1 MPPDSDVFERALDA
15 QEGVQ
20 REGAPEGGEHTP
32 GKELVT
38 TQPQAQQPA
47 VSQPA
52 SDESRKE
59 HEQQGQADA
68 SKRQEGR
75 VRPTEEG
82 NLVDAQGNVIARAGR
97 ERRLYEQQRAVER
110 AVTPL
115 RQELDQTRAQLQA
128 FREAAVLPQ
137 QLGLNPQDV
146 TTAMQFMS
154 HWRRDPVGAARN
166 MLTELKAAGY
176 NVDELGSTVDAGAI
190 RRMVMDA
197 IAPFQQDREAER
209 QRAEQQAAVQQEVQ
223 TLFADMPWTRT
234 NQKELALVLEADPNL
249 PLRDAAYRLQLW
261 AVQNGYDIWQP
272 LAPQHEAAQ
281 AAATQQQAPPQ
292 QQPVRQA
299 RAPGPPPSAGNIV
312 QRMGSSLGHD
322 RSTRDIV
329 RESLREAGINV
340 E

>member
-1 MPPDSDVFERALDA
+1 
-15 QEGVQ
+15 
-20 REGAPEGGEHTP
+20 
-32 GKELVT
+32 
-38 TQPQAQQPA
+38 
-47 VSQPA
+47 
-52 SDESRKE
+52 
-59 HEQQGQADA
+59 
-68 SKRQEGR
+68 
-75 VRPTEEG
+75 
-82 NLVDAQGNVIARAGR
+82 
-97 ERRLYEQQRAVER
+97 
-110 AVTPL
+110 
-115 RQELDQTRAQLQA
+115 
-128 FREAAVLPQ
+128 
-137 QLGLNPQDV
+137 V

>member
-1 MPPDSDVFERALDA
+1 MSDRLEAALDA
-15 QEGVQ
+15 QEGIE
-20 REGAPEGGEHTP
+20 REGDTQGGEHTP
-32 GKELVT
+32 SKELVVAEPRT
-38 TQPQAQQPA
+38 QQPA
-47 VSQPA
+47 TSEPA
-52 SDESRKE
+52 GDKPGAQ
-59 HEQQGQADA
+59 HEQQGQTPANQ
-68 SKRQEGR
+68 RQEGR

-115 RQELDQTRAQLQA
+115 RQELDQTKAQLQA
-128 FREAAVLPQ
+128 FREAAQLPT

-176 NVDELGSTVDAGAI
+176 NLDELGSTVDAGAI

-197 IAPFQQDREAER
+197 VAPFQQDREAER
-209 QRAEQQAAVQQEVQ
+209 QRAEQQAAVQREIESVF
-223 TLFADMPWTRT
+223 TDMPWTR
-234 NQKELALVLEADPNL
+234 NQQSELALVLEADPQL
-249 PLRDAAYRLQLW
+249 PLREAAYRLQVW
-261 AVQNGYDIWQP
+261 AIQNGYDIWKP
-272 LAPQHEAAQ
+272 IGPQHEAAQ
-281 AAATQQQAPPQ
+281 QQPQPAPIPQQ

-299 RAPGPPPSAGNIV
+299 RAPGPPANGGNIV
-312 QRMGSSLGHD
+312 QRMGASLGHD

-329 RESLREAGINV
+329 REAMREAGIPV